1 MLDVPGDR
9 VAVRGITV
17 SVVVAKEAGGTV
29 PAALNLD
36 FSAYGRDGSSSREHE
51 GRVLDAVASLQV
63 ERSRVLSAME
73 RGQRVA
79 ARFLGRGS
87 QQLNVAMAQAA
98 RSWRHLESIRIS
110 GTAEQLSVSLPNNA
124 LLMAAGLRMT
134 SVWHHPGLEPDARL
148 MLSGEDPS
156 VYFFGY
162 APVQMKLVDGRSVL
176 LEGPL
181 VRGER
186 TVIDVEDRACLAAA
200 RRYWDAVMSRV
211 HPCDAETAALVD
223 LTVRQRRV
231 IALMLT
237 SSSDDEISRKL
248 GVSVRTVRTEIATV
262 LSMLDAPNRF
272 AAGVRLRERLGIGSG
287 GS

>member
-1 MLDVPGDR
+1 M
-9 VAVRGITV
+9 
-17 SVVVAKEAGGTV
+17 
-29 PAALNLD
+29 
-36 FSAYGRDGSSSREHE
+36 
-51 GRVLDAVASLQV
+51 DAVARLQV
-63 ERSRVLSAME
+63 ERSRVVSAME

-79 ARFLGRGS
+79 ARLLGRGA
-87 QQLNVAMAQAA
+87 QRLNVAMAQAA
-98 RSWRHLESIRIS
+98 RSWRHLESIRIT
-110 GTAEQLSVSLPNNA
+110 GTVEQLSVSLPNNA
-124 LLMAAGLRMT
+124 HLLAAGLRMT
-134 SVWHHPGLEPDARL
+134 SVWHHPGLEPDVRL
-148 MLSGEDPS
+148 KLAGEDPS

-162 APVQMKLVDGRSVL
+162 APVQMKVVDGRSVL

-200 RRYWDAVMSRV
+200 RGYWDAVVSRV

-237 SSSDDEISRKL
+237 STSDDEISRKL
-248 GVSVRTVRTEIATV
+248 GVSVRTVRTEIATA

-272 AAGVRLRERLGIGSG
+272 AAGVRLRERLGVGSG

>member
-1 MLDVPGDR
+1 M
-9 VAVRGITV
+9 
-17 SVVVAKEAGGTV
+17 
-29 PAALNLD
+29 
-36 FSAYGRDGSSSREHE
+36 
-51 GRVLDAVASLQV
+51 DAVARLQV
-63 ERSRVLSAME
+63 ERSRVVSAME

-79 ARFLGRGS
+79 ARLLGRGA
-87 QQLNVAMAQAA
+87 QRLNVAMAQSA
-98 RSWRHLESIRIS
+98 RSWHHLESIRIT
-110 GTAEQLSVSLPNNA
+110 GTVEQLSVSLPNNA
-124 LLMAAGLRMT
+124 HLLAGGLRMT
-134 SVWHHPGLEPDARL
+134 SVWHHPGLEPDVRL
-148 MLSGEDPS
+148 MLAGEDPS

-162 APVQMKLVDGRSVL
+162 APVQMKVVDGRSVL

-200 RRYWDAVMSRV
+200 RGYWDAVVSRV

-272 AAGVRLRERLGIGSG
+272 AAGVRLRERLGVGSG